1 MPSGGLGL
9 TVRRALPVALLA
21 ATMLPARGAA
31 QLPHPIP
38 TGDSALAACG
48 RAASRGDKRA
58 ANTAADSAERIYRA
72 VADSGLEH
80 TATVRLARVIGE
92 CRIPVASF
100 FSKPRLARQAEGMLT
115 RLLASDST
123 SWEGRYT
130 LALLYYHAPSFVGK
144 TDDAIRQFETLLAQ
158 QGASAAF
165 AEQAAPYA
173 YLGDL
178 YERTGRKAQAVS
190 LWRRAITLF
199 PGDTALK
206 RRLVGAGSG
215 G

>member
-1 MPSGGLGL
+1 MRTSLGL
-9 TVRRALPVALLA
+9 AVVTVLALTSA
-21 ATMLPARGAA
+21 ATA

-38 TGDSALAACG
+38 AADSALADCA
-48 RAASRGDKRA
+48 RAAARGDKRA
-58 ANTAADSAERIYRA
+58 ANAAADNADRLYRA
-72 VADSGLEH
+72 AGAASHDD
-80 TATVRLARVIGE
+80 TPTVRLARVIGE

-178 YERTGRKAQAVS
+178 YERTGRKGEAAS
-190 LWRRAITLF
+190 LWRRGLTVF

-206 RRLVGAGSG
+206 RRLAGAGSG